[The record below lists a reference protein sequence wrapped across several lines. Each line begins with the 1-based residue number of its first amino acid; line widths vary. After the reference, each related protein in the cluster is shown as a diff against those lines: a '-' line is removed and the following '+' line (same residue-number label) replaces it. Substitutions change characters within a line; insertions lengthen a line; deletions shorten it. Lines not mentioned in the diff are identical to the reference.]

1 MPSCGLEDALLMFIG
16 CLVIAEVTL
25 LRPLLEPRTST
36 PKPPAVRLPMK
47 LCNPI
52 TTAVNMDRFMTICC
66 SITGSII
73 ALVWSAFFKFCE
85 RDATCTIVAIQTLNA
100 VSPWETK
107 SKRTDIL
114 TRALRLAI

>member
-16 CLVIAEVTL
+16 CFVIAEVTL

-36 PKPPAVRLPMK
+36 PKPPAVRFPMK

-52 TTAVNMDRFMTICC
+52 TTAVKRDRFMTVYC
-66 SITGSII
+66 SITGFII
-73 ALVWSAFFKFCE
+73 ALVWSAFLKFCA
-85 RDATCTIVAIQTLNA
+85 RDAICTIVAIQTLEA
-100 VSPWETK
+100 VSLRNTN
-107 SKRTDIL
+107 SKRTDTL